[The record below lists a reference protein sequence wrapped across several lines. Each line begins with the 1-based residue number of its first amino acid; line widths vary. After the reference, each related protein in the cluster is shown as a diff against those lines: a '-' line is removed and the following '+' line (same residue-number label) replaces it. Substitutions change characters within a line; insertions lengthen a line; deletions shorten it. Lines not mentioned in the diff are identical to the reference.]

1 MRRNKLQLFTP
12 EEFQLQSPFV
22 PALYST
28 IHSTSTMLGTTVHP
42 RPLRGQSPESIF
54 NGVHVAALNK
64 IDYSLMINDADVRR
78 ALTVFHFRL
87 ARVGTGSQSLPIET
101 NPYHRPA
108 QTPFKFRAHLVG
120 RGGVRHASPGRRQR
134 TRWNIKMELPMRT
147 TGEDRLN
154 KSFWKT
160 YHGRAI
166 WRPSAALIGGNH
178 KPLESQ
184 TALEE
189 PKECSSWAGA
199 AYGSETPLFLTY
211 VIDFVQGR
219 MYLMAPVSGGN
230 KWEKIL

>member
-1 MRRNKLQLFTP
+1 MQGGRSATETLCFFMRRKKLQLFTP

-134 TRWNIKMELPMRT
+134 TR
-147 TGEDRLN
+147 
-154 KSFWKT
+154 
-160 YHGRAI
+160 
-166 WRPSAALIGGNH
+166 
-178 KPLESQ
+178 
-184 TALEE
+184 
-189 PKECSSWAGA
+189 
-199 AYGSETPLFLTY
+199 
-211 VIDFVQGR
+211 
-219 MYLMAPVSGGN
+219 
-230 KWEKIL
+230 